1 MTIIEKNGKVLNN
14 KILFTLSLLLIAI
27 SGCASKPH
35 WIYPS
40 GESRQFYKDE
50 NLCSTRAER
59 SMGNATGLFALVAK
73 NRAMSGYKKCMK
85 SMGYIESN

>member
-1 MTIIEKNGKVLNN
+1 MTIFKKKGKVLSH
-14 KILFTLSLLLIAI
+14 KILFALLFILIAV

-40 GESRQFYKDE
+40 GESRQFYEDE